1 MLQAL
6 IISSNLIN
14 HLRDIHPMDIK
25 SLDLNLLRVFDAVY
39 RHRSVSRAAEE
50 LGLSQPAASQAVTRL
65 RLLLGNPLFERVHA
79 GVRPTP
85 RAERLA
91 LAVRQA
97 LETLEIAMSEAQSF
111 DPWRAHQRFRIHLS
125 DIGEA
130 RFLPPL
136 MHALR
141 QRAPHVQLETLPMPL
156 DDIADALDRG
166 ALDIAIGFLP
176 GATRSQQTVLLSDHY
191 TVLLREGHPALATLA
206 DGAALS
212 LDTLSQLD
220 FVAVRSHG
228 ETLRILQ
235 ALQLDGRVRLSAA
248 HFMAVP
254 SIVGQTDLAV
264 VMPAE
269 IARGFV
275 ARGGYA
281 VRDADLP
288 RHRFDVSLH
297 WSWRFEQEPAKRW
310 LRELVCELFQQPRHR
325 PAPSP

>member
-1 MLQAL
+1 
-6 IISSNLIN
+6 
-14 HLRDIHPMDIK
+14 MDIK
-25 SLDLNLLRVFDAVY
+25 NLDVNLLRVFDAVY
-39 RHRSVSRAAEE
+39 RHRSVSRAADE

-97 LETLEIAMSEAQSF
+97 LETLEVAMSEAQSF
-111 DPWRAHQRFRIHLS
+111 EPLQARLRFRIHLS

-136 MHALR
+136 MQALH
-141 QRAPHVQLETLPMPL
+141 QRAPHVQLETLPMAL
-156 DDIADALDRG
+156 DGIADALDRG
-166 ALDIAIGFLP
+166 TLDIAIGFLP
-176 GATRSQQTVLLSDHY
+176 SGTRSQQTVLLSDHY
-191 TVLLREGHPALATLA
+191 AVLLRAGHPALQALPE
-206 DGAALS
+206 GAALT
-212 LDTLSQLD
+212 LDTLRQLD
-220 FVAVRSHG
+220 FAAVRSHS

-235 ALQLDGRVRLSAA
+235 ALQLDERIRLSAA

-254 SIVGQTDLAV
+254 SIVGKTDLAV

-269 IARGFV
+269 IAQGFV
-275 ARGGYA
+275 ERGGYA

-288 RHRFDVSLH
+288 DHRFDVSLH

-325 PAPSP
+325 RAATP

>member
-1 MLQAL
+1 
-6 IISSNLIN
+6 
-14 HLRDIHPMDIK
+14 MDIK
-25 SLDLNLLRVFDAVY
+25 HLDLNLLRVFDAVY
-39 RHRSVSRAAEE
+39 RHRSVSRAADE

-91 LAVRQA
+91 MAVRQA
-97 LETLEIAMSEAQSF
+97 LETLEVAMSEAQSF
-111 DPWRAHQRFRIHLS
+111 EPLQARQRFRIHLS

-136 MHALR
+136 MQALH
-141 QRAPHVQLETLPMPL
+141 QRAPHVQLETLPMPM
-156 DDIADALDRG
+156 DEIADALDRG
-166 ALDIAIGFLP
+166 TLDIAIGFLP
-176 GATRSQQTVLLSDHY
+176 GNTRTRQTVLLSDHY
-191 TVLLREGHPALATLA
+191 AVLLREGHPVLDGLP
-206 DGAALS
+206 DGAPLA
-212 LDTLSQLD
+212 LDTLRQLD
-220 FVAVRSHG
+220 YVAVRSHA

-235 ALQLDGRVRLSAA
+235 ALQLQERIRLSAA

-254 SIVGQTDLAV
+254 SIVVKTDLAV

-269 IARGFV
+269 IAQGFV
-275 ARGGYA
+275 GRGHT

-310 LRELVCELFQQPRHR
+310 LRELVCELFQQLRHR
-325 PAPSP
+325 TDG

>member
-1 MLQAL
+1 
-6 IISSNLIN
+6 
-14 HLRDIHPMDIK
+14 MDIK
-25 SLDLNLLRVFDAVY
+25 NLDLNLLRVFDAVY

-65 RLLLGNPLFERVHA
+65 RLLLGNPLFERMHA

-91 LAVRQA
+91 QAVRQA
-97 LETLEIAMSEAQSF
+97 LETLQVAMSEAQSF
-111 DPWRAHQRFRIHLS
+111 DPLQAHQRFRIHLS

-136 MHALR
+136 MQALR
-141 QRAPHVQLETLPMPL
+141 ERAPHVQLETLPVPM
-156 DDIADALDRG
+156 DGIADALDRG
-166 ALDIAIGFLP
+166 TLDIAIGFLS
-176 GATRSQQTVLLSDHY
+176 GVANTQQTVLLSDHY
-191 TVLLREGHPALATLA
+191 AVLLRRDHPALRLLA
-206 DGAALS
+206 ADAPLGP
-212 LDTLSQLD
+212 DTLGQLD
-220 FVAVRSHG
+220 YVAVRSHA

-235 ALQLDGRVRLSAA
+235 ALQLGERVRLSAA

-254 SIVGQTDLAV
+254 SIVGNTDLAV
-264 VMPAE
+264 IMPAQ

-275 ARGGYA
+275 GSGSHV

-288 RHRFDVSLH
+288 EHRFDVALH

-310 LRELVCELFQQPRHR
+310 LRELVCELFRR
-325 PAPSP
+325 PG

>member
-1 MLQAL
+1 
-6 IISSNLIN
+6 
-14 HLRDIHPMDIK
+14 MDIK
-25 SLDLNLLRVFDAVY
+25 NLDLNLLRVFDAVY
-39 RHRSVSRAAEE
+39 RHCSVSRAAEE
-50 LGLSQPAASQAVTRL
+50 LGMSQPAASQAVTRL

-97 LETLEIAMSEAQSF
+97 LEVLEVAMSEAQSF
-111 DPWRAHQRFRIHLS
+111 EPLQARQRFRIHLS

-136 MHALR
+136 MQALH

-156 DDIADALDRG
+156 DGIADALDRG

-176 GATRSQQTVLLSDHY
+176 GGTRTRQTVLLSDHY
-191 TVLLREGHPALATLA
+191 GVLLRSGHPALAQVPEGAPLALATLR
-206 DGAALS
+206 
-212 LDTLSQLD
+212 QLD
-220 FVAVRSHG
+220 FAAVRSHS

-235 ALQLDGRVRLSAA
+235 ALRLDERIRLSAA

-254 SIVGQTDLAV
+254 SIVGKTDLAV
-264 VMPAE
+264 IMPAE
-269 IARGFV
+269 IAAGFV
-275 ARGGYA
+275 ERGGYA

-288 RHRFDVSLH
+288 DHRFDVSLH

-325 PAPSP
+325 EAAES

>member
-1 MLQAL
+1 
-6 IISSNLIN
+6 
-14 HLRDIHPMDIK
+14 MDIK

-65 RLLLGNPLFERVHA
+65 RLLLGNPLFERMHA

-91 LAVRQA
+91 LAVRQS
-97 LETLEIAMSEAQSF
+97 LELLEVAMSEAQSF
-111 DPWRAHQRFRIHLS
+111 EPAQARQRFRIHLS

-136 MHALR
+136 MQALR
-141 QRAPHVQLETLPMPL
+141 QRAPHVQLETLPMPM
-156 DDIADALDRG
+156 DEIADALDRG

-176 GATRSQQTVLLSDHY
+176 GNTRTRQTVLLSDHY
-191 TVLLREGHPALATLA
+191 AVLLREGHPVLGGLP
-206 DGAALS
+206 DGAPLA
-212 LDTLSQLD
+212 LDTLRQLD
-220 FVAVRSHG
+220 YVAVRSHA

-235 ALQLDGRVRLSAA
+235 ALQLQERIRLSAA

-254 SIVGQTDLAV
+254 SIVVKTDLAV

-269 IARGFV
+269 IAQGFV
-275 ARGGYA
+275 GYGHA
-281 VRDADLP
+281 VRDAALP
-288 RHRFDVSLH
+288 QHRFDVSLH

-325 PAPSP
+325 AGH